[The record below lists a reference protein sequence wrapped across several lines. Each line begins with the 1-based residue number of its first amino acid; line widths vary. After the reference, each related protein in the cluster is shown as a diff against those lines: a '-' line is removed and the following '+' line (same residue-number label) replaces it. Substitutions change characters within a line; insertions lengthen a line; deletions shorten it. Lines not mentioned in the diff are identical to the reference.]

1 MSFEGRSE
9 KIWYNGKFV
18 DWDDCKIHIA
28 SHVIHYGSALF
39 GGMRVYETKHGSAV
53 FRISDHTRR
62 LIDSC
67 KIYRM
72 TPEYSQEDFNEAI
85 LETIRANQ
93 MKACYVRPIVFR
105 GYGSSLSVNPFPCPV
120 ESAILIWE
128 WGKYLGVEAIEKGVD
143 VCVSSWNRMQPNTL
157 PAMAK
162 ASANYMN
169 SQLIR
174 MEAIIGG
181 FVEGIALDPSGHVSE
196 GSGENIFVVYR
207 GKIYTPH
214 LASSVLSGITRD
226 TVIAIANDL
235 GYTLIEDAIPREM
248 LYIAD
253 EVFLTGSAAEITPV
267 RTIDKITI
275 GKGRRG
281 PVCESIQNEFFGIV
295 SGERPDIHGWL
306 TYVYNDELNGETVGV
321 QTTAT
326 EGKGF

>member
-1 MSFEGRSE
+1 MSFEGKSE

-18 DWDDCKIHIA
+18 DWDKCKIHIA
-28 SHVIHYGSALF
+28 SHVIHYGSAVF
-39 GGMRVYETKHGSAV
+39 GGMRCYKTKNGSAV
-53 FRISDHTRR
+53 FRITDHTRR

-72 TPEYSQEDFNEAI
+72 NPEYTQEDFNAAI
-85 LETIRANQ
+85 LETIRLNRLAE
-93 MKACYVRPIVFR
+93 CYVRPVVFR
-105 GYGSSLSVNPFPCPV
+105 GYGTSLSVNPFPSPV
-120 ESAILIWE
+120 ESAIIVWE
-128 WGKYLGVEAIEKGVD
+128 WGKYLGSEAIEKGVD
-143 VCVSSWNRMQPNTL
+143 VCVSTWNRMQPNTL

-207 GKIYTPH
+207 GKIYTPN
-214 LASSVLSGITRD
+214 LGSSVLAGITRD
-226 TVIAIANDL
+226 TVITLASDL
-235 GYTLIEDAIPREM
+235 GFTLIEEAIPREL

-275 GKGRRG
+275 GNGRRG
-281 PVCESIQNEFFGIV
+281 PITEAIQNEFFGIV
-295 SGERPDIHGWL
+295 TGKRPDVHGWL
-306 TYVYNDELNGETVGV
+306 TYVYDESNADAVSLESTVV
-321 QTTAT
+321 ADID
-326 EGKGF
+326 

>member
-1 MSFEGRSE
+1 MSFEGKSE

-39 GGMRVYETKHGSAV
+39 GGMRCYETQKGSAV
-53 FRISDHTRR
+53 FRISDHTKR
-62 LIDSC
+62 LVDSC

-72 TPEYSQEDFNEAI
+72 EPEYSKEDFNEAI
-85 LETIRANQ
+85 LETIRINQ

-105 GYGSSLSVNPFPCPV
+105 GYGASLSVNPFPSPI
-120 ESAILIWE
+120 ESVIMIWE
-128 WGKYLGVEAIEKGVD
+128 WGKYLGAEALEKGVD

-162 ASANYMN
+162 SSANYMN

-174 MEAIIGG
+174 MEAIVGG

-196 GSGENIFVVYR
+196 GSGENIFVIYR
-207 GKIYTPH
+207 GKIYTPT
-214 LASSVLSGITRD
+214 LGSSVLSGITRD
-226 TVIAIANDL
+226 SVMTIARDL
-235 GYTLIEDAIPREM
+235 GFTLVEEAIPREM

-267 RTIDKITI
+267 RSIDKIKI
-275 GKGRRG
+275 GNGRRG
-281 PVCESIQNEFFGIV
+281 PVTEAIQNEFFGIV
-295 SGERPDIHGWL
+295 EGTRPDVHGWL
-306 TYVYNDELNGETVGV
+306 TYVYDEVSAEPVSI
-321 QTTAT
+321 QSSAR
-326 EGKGF
+326 EA